1 MADDHKYHIDHH
13 GSLVRPAG
21 LLAVRASGDAGA
33 LAAAETEAAASVSH
47 ALRRLTLS
55 AVGDGQFRREHFESV
70 VYDHVDGFGPV
81 SGTQPLAD
89 AAGIP
94 AARRRTAPDDAQ
106 PTGRLAEAEVA
117 PVLATVDRPVFVQ
130 LPSPGYLAAV
140 GSALA
145 GSAGVDAARARG
157 TALAAVLRAEIQA
170 LAAAGVAYVALANP
184 LYPPLLTVA
193 GRERLTAVGLDVDAV
208 LTALLE
214 ADRAVMA
221 GLTAP
226 DTFRLGL
233 DLADA
238 GPLPTTER
246 GYDPAA
252 VDTLLDENPFHRLCV
267 DFPADPAARLPLERV
282 KPGLVLSLGVVDVSV
297 PAAEAVEDLLVRL
310 DPVIDE
316 RTEEDVAIATNG
328 GFAQSAASPLMTEDA
343 QHAKL
348 RLVETVR
355 HPRRR
360 ARRPA
365 GDRAVPRTAARPG
378 AQGRGPRRSV
388 LTRPV
393 PAHSRH
399 ALGLREHLR
408 GSAARRPRR
417 RLGGAPSACVSH
429 QSSRGKPR
437 RCRAGRAGHRPG
449 RSARRA
455 RRPSRRPGRRSTWP
469 PWPAAPPSAG
479 ILPCP
484 PASRCSR

>member
-1 MADDHKYHIDHH
+1 MASFSAAWASPAAAPMRTSGSARTCSRRPASSSTSRSGRARERAEATVADDYKYHIDYH

-21 LLAVRASGDAGA
+21 LLAARADGDAGA
-33 LAAAETEAAASVSH
+33 LAAAETEAVASVSH

-140 GSALA
+140 GSALAGSALA

-282 KPGLVLSLGVVDVSV
+282 KPGLVLSLGVVDVSTSE
-297 PAAEAVEDLLVRL
+297 PE
-310 DPVIDE
+310 
-316 RTEEDVAIATNG
+316 
-328 GFAQSAASPLMTEDA
+328 
-343 QHAKL
+343 
-348 RLVETVR
+348 
-355 HPRRR
+355 
-360 ARRPA
+360 
-365 GDRAVPRTAARPG
+365 
-378 AQGRGPRRSV
+378 SV
-388 LTRPV
+388 
-393 PAHSRH
+393 
-399 ALGLREHLR
+399 
-408 GSAARRPRR
+408 
-417 RLGGAPSACVSH
+417 
-429 QSSRGKPR
+429 
-437 RCRAGRAGHRPG
+437 
-449 RSARRA
+449 
-455 RRPSRRPGRRSTWP
+455 
-469 PWPAAPPSAG
+469 
-479 ILPCP
+479 
-484 PASRCSR
+484 